1 MINLLKNRRSIR
13 KFTDEAVSKED
24 LQKILKAGLL
34 SPSSMGKNPVEF
46 IVIQDKETIAKLEE
60 CKKFGT
66 MPLKTAPLVICI
78 LADSELSDVW
88 VEDASIVSILIQ
100 LEVEKLGLGSTWIQI
115 RNREC
120 SEGDSQEAVRKVLS
134 IPKKYG
140 VLSLIDIGHKNEEK
154 KPYTDEDLD
163 FEKVH
168 YENFNDKNN

>member
-1 MINLLKNRRSIR
+1 
-13 KFTDEAVSKED
+13 
-24 LQKILKAGLL
+24 
-34 SPSSMGKNPVEF
+34 
-46 IVIQDKETIAKLEE
+46 
-60 CKKFGT
+60 

-88 VEDASIVSILIQ
+88 VEDASIVSILMQ

-140 VLSLIDIGHKNEEK
+140 VLSLIAIGHKNEEK
-154 KPYTDEDLD
+154 KPYTDEDLN